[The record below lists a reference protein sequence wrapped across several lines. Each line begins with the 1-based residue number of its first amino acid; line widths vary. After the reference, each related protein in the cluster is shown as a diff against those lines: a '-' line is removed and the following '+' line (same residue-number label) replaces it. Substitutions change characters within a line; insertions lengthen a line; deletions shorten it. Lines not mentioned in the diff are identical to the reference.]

1 MESLIGQLGVGGILA
16 FLVIREV
23 LSFLKTRNAG
33 NPGNPGSTN
42 VIMGMK
48 HQELI
53 DAVKSLNRSMDK
65 MCGASEKQ
73 MGAIG
78 ELTTEIKIMRTE
90 LRPVIKRVT
99 NVTPG

>member
-23 LSFLKTRNAG
+23 LGFLKTRNLG
-33 NPGNPGSTN
+33 NPGHNTN

-65 MCGASEKQ
+65 MCGASDKQ

-99 NVTPG
+99 NVTPA